1 MHLQFKYWRCYMARS
16 TLWYRIMQNGCLSFT
31 ETQMVAEEALVKVH
45 APAWIWACWC
55 KPLPPHCV
63 CASFRAVHKWQRAS
77 PLRLWDSHVLVT
89 GWFGFS
95 SWRLWKM
102 AAGMC
107 SGMRGTFTRRGELGD
122 RWWAES
128 SKERDLTAKKAPD
141 THVGAGEH
149 CQALC
154 KPSTEIAL
162 KGSFPLGKIRWR
174 RRQHTIPPCS
184 F

>member
-1 MHLQFKYWRCYMARS
+1 
-16 TLWYRIMQNGCLSFT
+16 MQNGCLSFT
-31 ETQMVAEEALVKVH
+31 ETQMVAEEVPVKAH

-89 GWFGFS
+89 GWFCFS
-95 SWRLWKM
+95 SWRLWKV

-162 KGSFPLGKIRWR
+162 KGSFPLGKIRRR